1 MQIISSIGCNL
12 TDKKKKKKNLSET
25 LTTMV
30 NSKIVIVNILEQVH
44 SEDDTAS
51 GNH

>member
-12 TDKKKKKKNLSET
+12 TDKKKKNLSET
-25 LTTMV
+25 LTTIV
-30 NSKIVIVNILEQVH
+30 NSKIVIVSILEQVH